1 MDVLE
6 FDDVV
11 IGFGKGG
18 KTLAGVLGRAGRRVA
33 VVEQSDQMYGGT
45 CINIACV
52 PTKALVYA
60 AHLSHDGDDAAHYT
74 DSIGQKDALTAKLRA
89 ANYTMLDSV
98 DSITVVTARAEFV
111 GPKRVRLSAGS
122 DERELTAERFYLNT
136 GSLPAVPDIPGVA
149 EDGRVLSPRIH
160 TSTELISESNLP
172 ARLVI
177 VGGGYIAYEFASMY
191 AAFGSE
197 VTVVDRSPVPLRHE
211 DRDVAEA
218 VASVLAGDGVRF
230 LQGAHITGVSDPV
243 HDGAAHDS
251 AAHDGAPAPARVDV
265 ATASGPVAIEA
276 DAVLLAVGR
285 NPATGGLG
293 LDEAGVETDGR
304 GAVVVDEHLRT
315 TAPDVWALGDVNG
328 GPQHTYVSLDDH
340 RIVLSQVAGGPD
352 RTTADRRTIPTTTFV
367 TPPLSRVGLTEEQAR
382 AQAADHGWDIGVA
395 AKEVAKIAAMPRPKI
410 IRDPRGLIKLVVDR
424 NTDAVLGATLF
435 CVDSQEIVNLVSLA
449 MDHGLPYTA
458 LRDRMYTHPS
468 SSEALNEVLGAI
480 I

>member
-33 VVEQSDQMYGGT
+33 VVEQSEQMYGGT
-45 CINIACV
+45 CVNIGCV

-60 AHLSHDGDDAAHYT
+60 AHLGHDGDDAAHYT
-74 DSIGQKDALTAKLRA
+74 DSIAQKDALTAKLRA
-89 ANYTMLDSV
+89 ANFTMLDSV
-98 DSITVVTARAEFV
+98 DTITVITARAEFV
-111 GPKRVRLSAGS
+111 GPKRVRLSAGT

-136 GSLPAVPDIPGVA
+136 GSLPAVPDIPGA
-149 EDGRVLSPRIH
+149 SEGGHVLSPRIH

-172 ARLVI
+172 GRLVI

-197 VTVVDRSPVPLRHE
+197 VTVVDRSPIPLKHE
-211 DRDVAEA
+211 DRDVAAA
-218 VASVLAGDGVRF
+218 VASALTGDGVRF
-230 LQGAHITGVSDPV
+230 LQGARVTGVAESGETGVP
-243 HDGAAHDS
+243 
-251 AAHDGAPAPARVDV
+251 AHDGALAPALVGV
-265 ATASGPVAIEA
+265 ATASGPITIEA
-276 DAVLLAVGR
+276 DAVLLALGR
-285 NPATGGLG
+285 SPATAGLG
-293 LDEAGVETDGR
+293 LDKAGVETDGR
-304 GAVVVDEHLRT
+304 GAVVVDERLRT

-340 RIVLSQVAGGPD
+340 RIVLSQVAGGPE

-367 TPPLSRVGLTEEQAR
+367 TPPMSRVGLTEGEAR
-382 AQAADHGWDIGVA
+382 AQADEHGWDVGVA
-395 AKEVAKIAAMPRPKI
+395 SKEVAKIAAMPRPKI
-410 IRDPRGLIKLVVDR
+410 VRDPRGLIKLVVDR
-424 NTDAVLGATLF
+424 KTETVLGATLF
-435 CVDSQEIVNLVSLA
+435 CVDSQEIVNLVSFA

-468 SSEALNEVLGAI
+468 SSEALNEVLGTI
-480 I
+480 V